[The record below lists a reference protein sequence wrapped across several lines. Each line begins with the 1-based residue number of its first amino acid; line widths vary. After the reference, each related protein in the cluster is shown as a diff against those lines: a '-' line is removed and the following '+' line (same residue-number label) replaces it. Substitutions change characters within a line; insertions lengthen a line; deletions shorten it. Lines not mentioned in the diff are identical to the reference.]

1 MEAALGVIRR
11 DETRSVTMNVMV
23 EHGSFRLDGSRLAYE
38 VYGSGDRVLVY
49 LHGLLLD
56 NQMNRAL
63 ARTLAARGN
72 RVVLLDLLGHGS
84 SDKPLRASEYRM
96 DAYAHD
102 VVGLLDHLDVE
113 RAVVGGVSL
122 GAGVSLQ
129 VATHAPGRV
138 QGLVIEMPVLEWA
151 VPAAAMFFTPLL
163 LVMHYAGTP
172 AGWFA
177 GMCRRIPRTRNDM
190 LNSGLDTLSTRPE
203 VVKAVLHGILTGPV
217 TPTEE
222 QRRAISAPT
231 MVIAHGRDLIHPFS
245 DAEALVE
252 LLPDG
257 RLESARSILELRVAP
272 GRLTGR
278 IADFLDETW
287 AAEPAPARTLRAA
300 GRRQAAP
307 RR

>member
-1 MEAALGVIRR
+1 MNAVPGVIRR
-11 DETRSVTMNVMV
+11 FETRIVTMDAMV

-56 NQMNRAL
+56 SQMNRAL

-72 RVVLLDLLGHGS
+72 RVVLLDLLGHGR

-96 DAYAHD
+96 DGYAHD
-102 VVGLLDHLDVE
+102 VVGLLDHLGVE
-113 RAVVGGVSL
+113 RAVIGGVSL

-129 VATHAPGRV
+129 VAVHAPGRV
-138 QGLVIEMPVLEWA
+138 QGLLIEMPVLEWA
-151 VPAAAMFFTPLL
+151 VPAAAMIFTPLL

-177 GMCRRIPRTRNDM
+177 SAFQRMPRTGNDL
-190 LNSGLDTLSTRPE
+190 LNSGLDTLSSRPE

-231 MVIAHGRDLIHPFS
+231 LVVAHGRDLIHPFS
-245 DAEALVE
+245 DAQALAKI
-252 LLPDG
+252 LPNG
-257 RLESARSILELRVAP
+257 RLESAVSILELRVAP

-278 IADFLDETW
+278 IADFLDEAW
-287 AAEPAPARTLRAA
+287 AAEPAPVRGVRAA
-300 GRRQAAP
+300 DRRRAAP